1 MKNHPFYKIQKFPH
15 TDSKVKKGK
24 MQYNKGKRKIMI
36 GWRRGGSYMKI
47 QLTDAAAEKISEK
60 TEGRTG
66 HLKLKYDIDGCGCVV
81 SGVPT
86 LWYVSEPDEIDDVA
100 VDTNHFPI
108 LVEKSKTV
116 FLDEELKIDFSTASN
131 TFQLKSPGQ
140 ILNGRMNF
148 ILYPGE

>member
-1 MKNHPFYKIQKFPH
+1 
-15 TDSKVKKGK
+15 
-24 MQYNKGKRKIMI
+24 
-36 GWRRGGSYMKI
+36 MKI
-47 QLTDAAAEKISEK
+47 QLTEAAAEKINEK
-60 TEGRTG
+60 TAGRRG

-100 VDTNHFPI
+100 VETNHFPI

>member
-24 MQYNKGKRKIMI
+24 MQYNKRKQKNMI
-36 GWRRGGSYMKI
+36 GWRGGGSHMNI
-47 QLTDAAAEKISEK
+47 QLTDAAAEKITEK
-60 TEGRTG
+60 TAGQIG

-86 LWYVSEPDEIDDVA
+86 LWYVSEPDEIDDVT
-100 VDTNHFPI
+100 VETNHFPI